1 MSVTFF
7 TQSKLHFMARLP
19 RLYAPAIPQLVH
31 ARFLFP
37 LSERAASGA
46 RILDDLQKWLL
57 DGLARHGVMLHAWTL
72 TDEGMLLLATPND
85 AQGLPR
91 LVQSL
96 GRNLATTL
104 RSGPVFSGR
113 YRSTLVEPGH
123 WVIPAMIWLESWV
136 AREKGASDSEIWP
149 WSSAG
154 FHTGALLGY
163 SPALSD
169 HADFWSS
176 GNTPFDRQAAY
187 KSRFTEGLSASQLQQ
202 IAQALHGQWALGS
215 ADFIHQLGQVASR
228 RPSQGRRGRPRKSA
242 PPPMETGVG
251 SEQDDTSVR

>member
-1 MSVTFF
+1 
-7 TQSKLHFMARLP
+7 MARLP
-19 RLYAPAIPQLVH
+19 RLYAPGIPQLVH

-37 LSERAASGA
+37 LSERAASGTLV
-46 RILDDLQKWLL
+46 LDDLQKWLL

-85 AQGLPR
+85 AQGLSR
-91 LVQSL
+91 LVQMV

-104 RSGPVFSGR
+104 RRGPVFSGR
-113 YRSTLVEPGH
+113 YRSTLVEPGT

-154 FHTGALLGY
+154 YHTGAFMGY

-187 KSRFTEGLSASQLQQ
+187 KYRFTEGLSSGQLQQ
-202 IAQALHGQWALGS
+202 IEQALHGQWALGS
-215 ADFIHQLGQVASR
+215 TGFVDQLCQVASR
-228 RPSQGRRGRPRKSA
+228 RPVQGRRGRPRKS
-242 PPPMETGVG
+242 PPPQTRAVGDKATDTGG
-251 SEQDDTSVR
+251 G